1 MIVLDLGNNGNV
13 GLISRIRLEGHQE
26 RSGQLLRPATLT
38 RSSSGVLKRHEG
50 NKNRT
55 PKPRPKVFALESTCV
70 LILSAFIRKTQ
81 RLMRT
86 PKLVLTLALSF
97 PYVVRVLS
105 YFEVQE

>member
-1 MIVLDLGNNGNV
+1 MND

-38 RSSSGVLKRHEG
+38 RSRSGARKRHEG

-55 PKPRPKVFALESTCV
+55 PKPYLNALTPESTDA
-70 LILSAFIRKTQ
+70 LILSLRAFIRKTQ

-86 PKLVLTLALSF
+86 LNPVFSLAPYS
-97 PYVVRVLS
+97 PYVVRVSS